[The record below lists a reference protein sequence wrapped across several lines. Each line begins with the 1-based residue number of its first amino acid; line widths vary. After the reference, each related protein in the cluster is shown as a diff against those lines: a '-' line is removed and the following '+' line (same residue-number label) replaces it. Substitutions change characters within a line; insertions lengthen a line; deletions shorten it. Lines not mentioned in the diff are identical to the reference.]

1 MPPENTDWM
10 AFSHQDI
17 GPSVSGFAHSNRAKP
32 SVPTIII
39 IPVPMSIRR
48 VCSDSG
54 IGLANPNRSG
64 WKSPIR

>member
-1 MPPENTDWM
+1 MPPEKAAWR

-17 GPSVSGFAHSNRAKP
+17 APSVSGFVHSNRPKP
-32 SVPTIII
+32 TVPTIII

-54 IGLANPNRSG
+54 IGLANPKRSG